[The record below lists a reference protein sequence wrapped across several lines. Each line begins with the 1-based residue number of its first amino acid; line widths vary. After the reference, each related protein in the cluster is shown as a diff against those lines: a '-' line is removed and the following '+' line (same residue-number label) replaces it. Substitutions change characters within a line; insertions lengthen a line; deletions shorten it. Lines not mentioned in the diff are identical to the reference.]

1 MEGNADQAPP
11 NLVPASLGEQ
21 FTNFASRS
29 QREFDDSGWQL
40 FEEKIIEFQN
50 DLYTGTR
57 RESISRQENALVQI
71 FSGKDVERAAVRID
85 FQRLYA
91 RKKQKHLL
99 QLGAMIASL
108 FAGVFGNWAFTS
120 ISEASPRILPWIL
133 LIVTLVATVALYY
146 QSFIQDMEP

>member
-1 MEGNADQAPP
+1 MDENSDQSTP
-11 NLVPASLGEQ
+11 NPAPASLGEQ

-29 QREFDDSGWQL
+29 KREFDDSGWKL

-85 FQRLYA
+85 FQRLYS
-91 RKKQKHLL
+91 RKKRKHFL
-99 QLGAMIASL
+99 QLAAIIASL
-108 FAGVFGNWAFTS
+108 FSGVFGNWAFTS
-120 ISEASPRILPWIL
+120 TDTSPRIFPWIL
-133 LIVTLVATVALYY
+133 LILTLIATVAFYY